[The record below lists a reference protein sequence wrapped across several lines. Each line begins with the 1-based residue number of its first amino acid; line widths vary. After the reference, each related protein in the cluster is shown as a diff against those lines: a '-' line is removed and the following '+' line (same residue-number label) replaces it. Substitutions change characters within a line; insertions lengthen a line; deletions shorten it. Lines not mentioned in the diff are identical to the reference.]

1 MSELPADL
9 RTKLAHFASDKPER
23 QALIERFT
31 PKHEQ
36 AATPDERASIE
47 RLLWSLLR
55 PSRVNRYLWIGIP
68 ILLAGAFAAIFLRER
83 RHDAAVA
90 AGQHTTAQVL
100 RMDEGSCLVGDKISD
115 CLRLS
120 LRVYPVSAAP
130 YDAVLEENIKHRF
143 LPRVQPGSWLTVSVN
158 RQDRSQVMFDESA
171 MAIPSPSPVAS

>member
-1 MSELPADL
+1 MSELPAEL
-9 RTKLAHFASDKPER
+9 RTKLAHFASGKPER
-23 QALIERFT
+23 QALIERLT
-31 PKHEQ
+31 RKHAQ

-55 PSRVNRYLWIGIP
+55 PSRVNWYLLIGVP
-68 ILLAGAFAAIFLRER
+68 ILLGAAFVGIFVVER

-90 AGQHTTAQVL
+90 AGQRTTAQVL
-100 RMDEGSCLVGDKISD
+100 RMDEGSCIVGDKNSD

-120 LRVYPVSAAP
+120 LRVYPAGAAS

-158 RQDRSQVMFDESA
+158 QQDPSQVMFDESV
-171 MAIPSPSPVAS
+171 MAIPSPAPVGS